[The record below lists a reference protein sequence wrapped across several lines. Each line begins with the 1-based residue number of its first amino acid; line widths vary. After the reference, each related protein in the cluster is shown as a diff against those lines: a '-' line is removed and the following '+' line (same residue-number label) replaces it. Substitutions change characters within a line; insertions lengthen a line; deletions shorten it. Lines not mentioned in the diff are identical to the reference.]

1 MDIKLIVNNIDKMAV
16 ADGLAEAIDFAVLKM
31 RTRTSTAIW
40 MSERAGGEPGSLS
53 QPPPNIGS
61 KDYRYHV
68 LNRTRQAGKIF
79 TGFHP
84 GRRIAPGP

>member
-1 MDIKLIVNNIDKMAV
+1 MAV
-16 ADGLAEAIDFAVLKM
+16 ADGLAEAVDFDVVKV
-31 RTRTSTAIW
+31 RTRTSTAVR

-61 KDYRYHV
+61 KDYRHHV
-68 LNRTRQAGKIF
+68 LNRTQQVGEIF